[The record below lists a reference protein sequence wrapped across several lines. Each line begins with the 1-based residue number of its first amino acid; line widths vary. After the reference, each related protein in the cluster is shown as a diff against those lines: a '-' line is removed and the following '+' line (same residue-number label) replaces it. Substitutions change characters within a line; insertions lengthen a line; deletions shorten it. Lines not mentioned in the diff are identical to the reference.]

1 MMTESIRE
9 VNLAKGAERLR
20 WQNKKDEIR
29 QMEERL
35 RQEKLRV
42 DRLKPANDPNKGN
55 NVDVSV

>member
-1 MMTESIRE
+1 MMTESIKE
-9 VNLAKGAERLR
+9 INLAKGAERLR

-42 DRLKPANDPNKGN
+42 DRLKPANDPNLGN

>member
-1 MMTESIRE
+1 MMTESIKE

-42 DRLKPANDPNKGN
+42 DRLKPANDPNLGN
-55 NVDVSV
+55 NVDLSV

>member
-1 MMTESIRE
+1 MTESIKE

>member
-1 MMTESIRE
+1 MTQSIRE
-9 VNLAKGAERLR
+9 VNLAQAAERLR